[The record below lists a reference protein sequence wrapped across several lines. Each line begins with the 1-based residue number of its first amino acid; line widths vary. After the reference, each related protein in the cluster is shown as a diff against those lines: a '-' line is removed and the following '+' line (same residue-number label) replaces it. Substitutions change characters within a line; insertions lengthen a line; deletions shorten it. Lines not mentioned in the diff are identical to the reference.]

1 LESRNETDPAASRGA
16 PDSESFERAISA
28 IDAVNAEDPNRIS
41 VRGEEGP
48 KELLHARLVSE
59 WVLRLRPSASEALRL
74 AARAHH
80 VERWAI
86 DRGGYPDGREGYL
99 RWRRD
104 LQHHHAEVAASLLGK
119 LGYEGEAVARVQSI
133 IRKQGLRRDPEVQAF
148 EDALCLVFLET
159 QFSSLASRL
168 TADKMVDVLRKT
180 LRLMSEAGCR
190 EALSMEL
197 APQERSLLERAL
209 EATST

>member
-1 LESRNETDPAASRGA
+1 MER
-16 PDSESFERAISA
+16 FQRAIAA
-28 IDAVNAEDPNRIS
+28 IDAANAKDPNRVN

-48 KELLHARLVSE
+48 KELLHAKLVSE
-59 WVLRLRPSASEALRL
+59 WILRLRPSASETLQL

-86 DRGGYPDGREGYL
+86 ERDEFPDGREGYL
-99 RWRRD
+99 RWRKA
-104 LQHHHAEVAASLLGK
+104 LQEHHAEVAARLLGK
-119 LGYEGEAVARVQSI
+119 LDYEPAKIARVQSV

-159 QFSSLASRL
+159 QLSDLAGRL
-168 TADKMVDVLRKT
+168 TAERMVDVMRKT

-190 EALSMEL
+190 HALSLEL
-197 APQERSLLERAL
+197 QAEERQLLERAL
-209 EATST
+209 APPSTWP

>member
-1 LESRNETDPAASRGA
+1 M
-16 PDSESFERAISA
+16 
-28 IDAVNAEDPNRIS
+28 
-41 VRGEEGP
+41 
-48 KELLHARLVSE
+48 
-59 WVLRLRPSASEALRL
+59 RLRPSASEALRL

-86 DRGGYPDGREGYL
+86 ERSEYPEGREGYL
-99 RWRRD
+99 RWRKA
-104 LQHHHAEVAASLLGK
+104 LQDHHAEVASGLLGK
-119 LGYEGEAVARVQSI
+119 LGYEPDAVARVQSV

-159 QFSSLASRL
+159 QFSDLADRL
-168 TADKMVDVLRKT
+168 AAEKMVDVLRKT

-197 APQERSLLERAL
+197 PPEERRLLERAL
-209 EATST
+209 AAPAA